1 LRSAGTVT
9 LDVRTSGSGKTWG
22 TQGQIP
28 LQNIAVSS
36 PNAPMGIDKLN
47 GTLDVT
53 GDKVQVSQAT
63 AQIGGGDI
71 NLGGSIS
78 YRAKMEFN
86 LALPGKSV
94 RFRYPE
100 GVRTLLGGNL
110 ALTGTTQAAMLNGKV
125 LVESL
130 SFTPDFDL
138 AKFGD
143 QFESTVPSQP
153 GFADNIKR
161 RPAS

>member
-1 LRSAGTVT
+1 
-9 LDVRTSGSGKTWG
+9 
-22 TQGQIP
+22 
-28 LQNIAVSS
+28 
-36 PNAPMGIDKLN
+36 MGIDKLN

-78 YRAKMEFN
+78 YRPKMEFN
-86 LALPGKSV
+86 LALQGKSV